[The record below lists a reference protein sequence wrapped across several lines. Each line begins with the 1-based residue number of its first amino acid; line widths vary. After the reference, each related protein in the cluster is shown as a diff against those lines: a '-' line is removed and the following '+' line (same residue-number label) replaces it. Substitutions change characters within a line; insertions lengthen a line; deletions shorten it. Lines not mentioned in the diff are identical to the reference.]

1 MTNPTPETI
10 DGLTY
15 LPDPTYP
22 YPFDVAVPPHFW
34 MTEQTG
40 RLALAMESYFQGETM
55 IASNR
60 AVSLSYLR
68 QFVGRALLVP
78 GIKRDPLLQSL
89 ERLRS
94 RHDFEQFADELAA
107 VGIEPF

>member
-22 YPFDVAVPPHFW
+22 YPFDVPVPPHFW
-34 MTEQTG
+34 MTEHTG
-40 RLALAMESYFQGETM
+40 RLAMAMESYFQGETM

-60 AVSLSYLR
+60 AVILSYLR
-68 QFVGRALLVP
+68 QFVGRALLLP

>member
-1 MTNPTPETI
+1 
-10 DGLTY
+10 L
-15 LPDPTYP
+15 
-22 YPFDVAVPPHFW
+22 
-34 MTEQTG
+34 
-40 RLALAMESYFQGETM
+40 
-55 IASNR
+55 
-60 AVSLSYLR
+60 
-68 QFVGRALLVP
+68 P